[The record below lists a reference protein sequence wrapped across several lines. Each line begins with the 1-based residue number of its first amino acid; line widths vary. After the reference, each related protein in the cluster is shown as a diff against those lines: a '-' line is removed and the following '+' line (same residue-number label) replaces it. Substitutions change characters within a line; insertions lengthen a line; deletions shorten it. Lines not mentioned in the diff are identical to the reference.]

1 MWPFRTIRILSI
13 DGGGIRGLIPAMVLQ
28 DLSARMHALGR
39 GRPLHECFDM
49 ISGTS
54 TGALIALGL
63 TLPKRDSRQPALSI
77 DEIVHKYRTE
87 GTRIFP
93 PWKFEYLHDVAHAFR
108 EKYSIDNFDH
118 FLGPLFAD
126 MTLQDCLSDV
136 LIPSYDVEGN
146 TPFFFKKRSTRGDDM
161 NFLMK
166 DVAKAASAAPS
177 YFQPAVIAE
186 YGRPDNDYCMVD
198 GAVFANNPAMCAYI
212 EARKLYPRGR
222 RFEILSLGTGSASLE
237 LNREDLSTWG
247 FFEWLSPL
255 RGSPLFGIMS
265 SGQAESVDYQLT
277 KLRGVTY
284 DRINGS
290 FLGERPD
297 MDDAS
302 PENIRFLSD
311 AAGRIIREHEETLEA
326 LARRL

>member
-1 MWPFRTIRILSI
+1 
-13 DGGGIRGLIPAMVLQ
+13 MVLQ
-28 DLSARMHALGR
+28 ALATRMHTLGR

-49 ISGTS
+49 IAGTS

-63 TLPKRDSRQPALSI
+63 TLPKRHSRESALSI
-77 DEIVHKYRTE
+77 DEIVHKYRNE
-87 GTRIFP
+87 GVRIFP
-93 PWKFEYLHDVAHAFR
+93 PWKFEHLHDVAHAFR
-108 EKYSIDNFDH
+108 EKYSIYNFDH

-136 LIPSYDVEGN
+136 LIPSYDVEDN
-146 TPFFFKKRSTRGDDM
+146 TPFFFKRRSARRDDM
-161 NFLMK
+161 NFLMT
-166 DVAKAASAAPS
+166 DVAKAAAAAPS

-186 YGRPDNDYCMVD
+186 YGRPDNHYCMVD

-212 EARKLYPRGR
+212 EARKLYPHAR
-222 RFEILSLGTGSASLE
+222 RFEILSLGTGRGSLE
-237 LNREDLSTWG
+237 LNRYDLSTWG
-247 FFEWLSPL
+247 FFEWVSPL
-255 RGSPLFGIMS
+255 RGAPLFGIMS

-277 KLRGVTY
+277 KLQGVTY

-290 FLGERPD
+290 FLGEHPD

-311 AAGRIIREHEETLEA
+311 AASRIIGEHEETLQS